1 MQVLTFSCLKKH
13 SIFSSRNTLL
23 QETRFWKTLGI
34 FFRATR
40 FPSLG
45 SVTDLR
51 EEYKSYLVR
60 IIFVN
65 SNHRFTFHFN
75 DRLYKQPSG
84 LMIESKAAWSKRTN
98 ILTSEVKHH
107 GSMGSIIYRVPLK
120 PFHEGMAWGFFFL
133 TSCGWKKSHA
143 ALVLKNGQVWTPFDW
158 WVKQDLNP
166 GISRLKPCEEHSR
179 SQSEHLHWALFK
191 ASFSKPSQIGSVLE
205 NRWHRNG
212 NPCLYQDC
220 HSNISQKCQDQSKEA
235 CKLIVQPY

>member
-107 GSMGSIIYRVPLK
+107 GSMGSIIYCVPLK
-120 PFHEGMAWGFFFL
+120 PFHEGMAWGFFFFNFL
-133 TSCGWKKSHA
+133 WVEEESCS
-143 ALVLKNGQVWTPFDW
+143 
-158 WVKQDLNP
+158 P
-166 GISRLKPCEEHSR
+166 GIKKWSGLNTFRLMSQTRFKSRDIETE
-179 SQSEHLHWALFK
+179 ALWG
-191 ASFSKPSQIGSVLE
+191 AQ
-205 NRWHRNG
+205 
-212 NPCLYQDC
+212 
-220 HSNISQKCQDQSKEA
+220 
-235 CKLIVQPY
+235 